1 MLCGITKLLKWMLK
15 SCAIGSLCMLYAFIQ
30 DLASREMS
38 EKKQGVGEMGNDM
51 QQKSLPRPLKARM
64 LQFLDFK
71 RPGAAWRMSL
81 KPEECTDIIV

>member
-38 EKKQGVGEMGNDM
+38 EKKTRGWRDGERHATKVPASTFESEDV
-51 QQKSLPRPLKARM
+51 AV
-64 LQFLDFK
+64 
-71 RPGAAWRMSL
+71 PGF
-81 KPEECTDIIV
+81 